1 MRLES
6 RPLGWLLVVV
16 WFAWLSALQQ
26 RLAGGAVFELA
37 APDLGM
43 VFFAVLL
50 GVVRREDVFLLGL
63 LAALGRKTFSV
74 DPGVAIL
81 GGYLALAWLASVL
94 RGLVELESP
103 LWRGALAA
111 AGASGLSLWLE
122 VVRFARAGTAPPQ
135 LDALLP
141 LAFTSGLAALAL
153 GGVLAR
159 LPGLTPLRGEESW

>member
-16 WFAWLSALQQ
+16 WFAWVSAIQQ
-26 RLAGGAVFELA
+26 RLGGGEVFDLA

-43 VFFAVLL
+43 VLFVVLL
-50 GVVRREDVFLLGL
+50 GIVRREDVFLLGL

-81 GGYLALAWLASVL
+81 CGYLGLAWVASVL

-111 AGASGLSLWLE
+111 MGACGLGLWLE
-122 VVRFARAGTAPPQ
+122 VVRFARAGAAAPQ
-135 LDALLP
+135 LEALLP
-141 LAFTSGLAALAL
+141 LAFTSGLAGLAL
-153 GGVLAR
+153 GGLLAR
-159 LPGLTPLRGEESW
+159 LPGLSPLRGEESW

>member
-6 RPLGWLLVVV
+6 RPLCWLLVVV

-103 LWRGALAA
+103 LW
-111 AGASGLSLWLE
+111 LWLE